1 MSLIETIQAIENA
14 RRELALALNRR
25 DAVAK
30 ELDGAERD
38 VRIAAVRLVRL
49 GIPVT
54 KVAAQIGVTRQ
65 TIHKWLKDKT
75 NEPDDSDT

>member
-1 MSLIETIQAIENA
+1 MSLIETIQAIEIA

-25 DAVAK
+25 DVVAK

-65 TIHKWLKDKT
+65 TIHKWLRDKN
-75 NEPDDSDT
+75 NEPHDSDT